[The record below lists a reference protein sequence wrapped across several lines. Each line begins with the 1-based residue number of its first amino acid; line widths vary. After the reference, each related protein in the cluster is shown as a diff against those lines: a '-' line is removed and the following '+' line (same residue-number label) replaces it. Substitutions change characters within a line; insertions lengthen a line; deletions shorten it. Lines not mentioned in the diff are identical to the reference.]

1 MFGGKTLQSGDTMG
15 PGKNL
20 FLGDMWELSRGRV
33 RDEVLTYTGGSIP
46 YGPGLPYALQ
56 EGNKKY
62 FAVNASFASH
72 LLGSS
77 SESEGELCVEDISV
91 EVSITHACSKSLT
104 LGLFRPGPYMGDKTF
119 SPENRGA
126 RVGLFGLHPAGIGC
140 EKSVNLINTVFD
152 DSGLEGAVWESYAEA
167 S

>member
-15 PGKNL
+15 TGKNL

-56 EGNKKY
+56 EGNEEY
-62 FAVNASFASH
+62 FAVNASFASN

-77 SESEGELCVEDISV
+77 SKSEGELCVEDISV
-91 EVSITHACSKSLT
+91 EVSITQGAPRVSPSVCSGQGRT
-104 LGLFRPGPYMGDKTF
+104 RATKT
-119 SPENRGA
+119 SAPRTGA
-126 RVGLFGLHPAGIGC
+126 RGWACLGCTRQGL
-140 EKSVNLINTVFD
+140 
-152 DSGLEGAVWESYAEA
+152 AVRRA
-167 S
+167 ST

>member
-1 MFGGKTLQSGDTMG
+1 MTLQSGDTMG
-15 PGKNL
+15 TGKNL

-56 EGNKKY
+56 EGNEEY
-62 FAVNASFASH
+62 FVVNASFASN

-104 LGLFRPGPYMGDKTF
+104 LGLFWPGPYTATKT
-119 SPENRGA
+119 SAPTTGA
-126 RVGLFGLHPAGIGC
+126 RGWACLGCTRQGL
-140 EKSVNLINTVFD
+140 
-152 DSGLEGAVWESYAEA
+152 AVRRA
-167 S
+167 ST

>member
-1 MFGGKTLQSGDTMG
+1 
-15 PGKNL
+15 
-20 FLGDMWELSRGRV
+20 MWELSRGRV

-56 EGNKKY
+56 EGNEEY
-62 FAVNASFASH
+62 FAVNASFASN

-104 LGLFRPGPYMGDKTF
+104 LGLFGPGPYTGDKNF

-152 DSGLEGAVWESYAEA
+152 DSGLEGGVCEGWESYAEA
-167 S
+167 P